1 MHSLTMVHT
10 GYQHVK
16 NYTLYSA
23 QRLVFKGLIWKM
35 EAAKPVSITTGH
47 LKMKG
52 ESTAMSSDVE
62 DALEKR
68 QRPM

>member
-1 MHSLTMVHT
+1 M
-10 GYQHVK
+10 K